1 MRIGNITKASLIC
14 AVSFAPVQQ
23 AAANDGLVG
32 GIVGGIIGGV
42 IVNEAS
48 KNRKQKTTRRA
59 APVYSATREAN
70 REVQVALNYFGYPV
84 GAADGALGRRSRA
97 AISQYQALLGYPP
110 TGYLSEY
117 ERTILIG
124 AYYRGLSGGSQVAQ
138 IMASSPQ
145 GTRGLLLNQR
155 DEMAGIAPQG
165 GQAVTAAAPSFAA
178 PSSEAIVAPS
188 APTLAPL
195 AEVPSLP
202 TLAVVPEPE
211 APALDTPTLPALPT
225 FLASGAGQ
233 VSLASQCNKVSL
245 MTNTNGGYVTAAA
258 MTDANFALSEQF
270 CLARTYAMAG
280 GEQLA
285 ASINGFTPAQIA
297 EQCKGFGPAL
307 KDQVSGLS
315 LKSREEVLQDVYSFV
330 VASGRSRALLAG
342 TAKTCLGVGY
352 TTVAMDVAISSALLL
367 TALGEN
373 GYSELLGHHLSQG
386 FGATV
391 RPDLSLAWYEAG
403 IAADGA
409 GKAVFAPGL
418 PDRTEVIRKAAYTI
432 NGQGS
437 LNSEAATT
445 LPVFALTQE
454 PQAAET
460 ASEVAA
466 TTAPAQPSVSPIG
479 AAALATSTVFSN
491 LGAMIKN

>member
-23 AAANDGLVG
+23 AVANDGLVG

-48 KNRKQKTTRRA
+48 KNRKQTTTRRA

-124 AYYRGLSGGSQVAQ
+124 AYYRGLSGGSEVAQ

-155 DEMAGIAPQG
+155 DQMAGIVPQG
-165 GQAVTAAAPSFAA
+165 GQAVTAAAPSVAA
-178 PSSEAIVAPS
+178 PSSEMIVAPS

-211 APALDTPTLPALPT
+211 APASDTPALPT

-285 ASINGFTPAQIA
+285 ASISGFTPAQIA

-307 KDQVSGLS
+307 KDQVAGLS
-315 LKSREEVLQDVYSFV
+315 LKSREEVLQDVSSFV
-330 VASGRSRALLAG
+330 VASGMAPAQLAG
-342 TAKTCLGVGY
+342 TAKICLGVGY
-352 TTVAMDVAISSALLL
+352 TTDAMDVAIGSALLL

-403 IAADGA
+403 LAADAA

-437 LNSEAATT
+437 LNGEAATT
-445 LPVFALTQE
+445 LPVFALTAE
-454 PQAAET
+454 P
-460 ASEVAA
+460 
-466 TTAPAQPSVSPIG
+466 
-479 AAALATSTVFSN
+479 
-491 LGAMIKN
+491 